1 MVRIRKVEIR
11 NFRSICSLNWCP
23 AEGVNCL
30 IGPGDNGKSTIL
42 DAIDLCLCARRNLT
56 ITDTDFFGL
65 DVTEDIVISLTLGAL
80 PDLLKNIDE
89 YGEYLRGF
97 EHATGTVEDEPRK
110 GLEAVLTLQLT
121 VKADLE
127 PEWCLYS
134 ERTASVG
141 PRRGLRWK
149 ERVSISPAR
158 LGNHP
163 NSNLSW
169 TRGSV
174 LNRLSN
180 ERATIGSEMAKAAR
194 DARAGF
200 GAKAAPQLAS
210 TLKTVT
216 DTAKSLGVPVG
227 TSATALLDA
236 HAVSF
241 GDGAISLHNE
251 SGIPLKNLGTGSS
264 RLLIAGLHRAAAE
277 LTSIVLVDEI
287 EYGLEPHRLTR
298 LLVSLGAKETTPPLQ
313 VFMTT
318 HSPVV
323 LRELAGS
330 QLFVVREQSGNHEV
344 LPVGSDN
351 DAQSAIRSY
360 PEAFFANTV
369 LVCEGASEIGLICGL
384 DTYWTAKGCL
394 SLHAAGIS
402 CVDAGGGDADR
413 CFHKAGVF
421 QRLGYRVAVVQDNDK
436 TPTPAVVQAFTA
448 TSGYH
453 MAWRDGKALEDEL
466 FGSFPAAAISA
477 LILRALEITE
487 DGLVDQHIKTK
498 SSGRVNLATVNHE
511 GATGA
516 YSPSTR
522 AFLGEASRIRRAGW
536 FKSISKMEAVACDII
551 GPHFDASDAS
561 FRETVNGLFGWAHY
575 ARA

>member
-1 MVRIRKVEIR
+1 MVRIRNVEVR
-11 NFRSICSLNWCP
+11 NFRSIQTLDWCP
-23 AEGVNCL
+23 GDGINCF
-30 IGPGDNGKSTIL
+30 IGPGDGGKSTIL

-65 DVTEDIVISLTLGAL
+65 DVTQDIVISLTLGAL

-97 EHATGTVEDEPRK
+97 DQSTGAVEDEPRK
-110 GLEAVLTLQLT
+110 GLETVLTLQLT

-127 PEWCLYS
+127 PTWCLYS
-134 ERTASVG
+134 ARTASLD

-149 ERVSISPAR
+149 ERVFISPSR

-174 LNRLSN
+174 LNRLSE
-180 ERATIGSEMAKAAR
+180 ERATIGSEVAKAAR

-200 GAKAAPQLAS
+200 GAKAAPQLAT
-210 TLKTVT
+210 TLKAVT

-241 GDGAISLHNE
+241 GDGSISLHNE
-251 SGIPLKNLGTGSS
+251 NGVPLRNLGTGSS
-264 RLLIAGLHRAAAE
+264 RLLIAGLHRAAAAS
-277 LTSIVLVDEI
+277 TSVVLVDEI

-298 LLVSLGAKETTPPLQ
+298 LLGSLGAKDATPPLQ

-323 LRELAGS
+323 LRELSGS
-330 QLFVVREQSGNHEV
+330 QLFVVRERSGKHEV
-344 LPVGSDN
+344 LQVGSDN
-351 DAQSAIRSY
+351 SAQSAIRSH

-369 LVCEGASEIGLICGL
+369 LVCEGASEIGLIRGL
-384 DTYWTAKGCL
+384 DEYWTAKGYL

-421 QRLGYRVAVVQDNDK
+421 QKLGYRVAVVQDNDK
-436 TPTPAVVQAFTA
+436 APTPAVVQAFIA

-466 FGSFPAAAISA
+466 FASFPAAAISA

-487 DGLVDQHIKTK
+487 DGLVDLHIKTK
-498 SSGRVNLATVNHE
+498 SSGKVNLAAVNHE
-511 GATGA
+511 GAAGA

-522 AFLGEASRIRRAGW
+522 AFLGEASRVRRAGW
-536 FKSISKMEAVACDII
+536 FKSISKMEAVARDIV
-551 GPHFDASDAS
+551 GPHFDASDAD

-575 ARA
+575 A